1 MPLSN
6 EKAGL
11 IGYANADK
19 TVANRSAALD
29 KSKFL
34 KWLNLASFLVSVA
47 VNGLGASGKISG
59 YAVGNVSDTYAT
71 KFTPT
76 GWAFSIWGIIYTGL
90 AGFVIWQML
99 PRNTENVTLWV
110 DFGYLFLA
118 ANVVNSLWI
127 VVWVQNTDNCVIISC
142 ILLLLLLG
150 IVMLMTTRA
159 QTWARDR
166 PGGAVEF
173 AVVDVTFSI
182 YSGWLTVASTVN
194 VTAALVA
201 AKWDGSPWTDEGWS
215 VLMACVAAAIF
226 LAYVWR
232 RQDGAYGL
240 VYTWAALAIA
250 SANKETSDAIYDSC
264 TALAAVVGVASL
276 SMLAYRVQKVH
287 RASLSA

>member
-1 MPLSN
+1 MRPSLLQMGGECNTYCSP
-6 EKAGL
+6 A
-11 IGYANADK
+11 YARPQLHI
-19 TVANRSAALD
+19 ANSSLPNPSHGVCVR
-29 KSKFL
+29 
-34 KWLNLASFLVSVA
+34 VCV
-47 VNGLGASGKISG
+47 
-59 YAVGNVSDTYAT
+59 YR
-71 KFTPT
+71 
-76 GWAFSIWGIIYTGL
+76 AFSIWGIIYTGL